1 MTEKQ
6 KGRSVAF
13 HVPSIDDGEIAAAV
27 ETLRSGWLTMGPRT
41 QAFEA
46 AFAEAV
52 GAKFAVAVSSATAG
66 LHLGLNAHGIG
77 PGDEVLV
84 PTMTF
89 VATAGAVIHSGA
101 QPKLVDCDLDTLNI
115 SVEDAARR
123 CGPKTRAIVPVHFAG
138 HPCPMDQIHAL
149 AREKN
154 LLVMEDAA
162 HAFPAKFGGRTVGS
176 LSPLTAFSFYV
187 TKNFTTGEGGMVTT
201 DDETVNDRMRC
212 RRLHGMTRDA
222 WRRYSAEGSWRYDVS
237 YPGFKYNM
245 TDIAAS
251 IGLVQL
257 TRVAELQARR
267 YAVVERYRA
276 ALADLEEIEL
286 PACRPGVEHAWHL
299 FVIRLRTERLR
310 IGRDAVMQALK
321 DEGIGTSVHF
331 IPLHEHSYYRDT
343 LGYRP
348 DEFPHA
354 ASVSDRVISLP
365 LYPRL
370 EDADVDRVASVLG
383 DVLRRNRR

>member
-1 MTEKQ
+1 MEENR
-6 KGRSVAF
+6 KGRPVAF

-66 LHLGLNAHGIG
+66 LHLSLNAYGIG

-101 QPKLVDCDLDTLNI
+101 QPKLVDCDVDTLNI

-138 HPCPMDQIHAL
+138 HPCRMDEIHAL

-154 LLVMEDAA
+154 LLVLEDAA
-162 HAFPAKFGGRTVGS
+162 HAFPAKFGGRTIGS
-176 LSPLTAFSFYV
+176 LSTLTAFSFYV

-201 DDETVNDRMRC
+201 DDETLNDRMRC

-276 ALADLEEIEL
+276 ALAGLEEIEL
-286 PACRPGVEHAWHL
+286 PVCRPGVEHAWHL
-299 FVIRLRTERLR
+299 FVIRVRTERLK
-310 IGRDAVMQALK
+310 IGRDAIMQALK
-321 DEGIGTSVHF
+321 DEGVGTSVHF

-365 LYPRL
+365 LYPRM
-370 EDADVDRVASVLG
+370 EPADVDRVAAVLG
-383 DVLRRNRR
+383 DVVRRNRR